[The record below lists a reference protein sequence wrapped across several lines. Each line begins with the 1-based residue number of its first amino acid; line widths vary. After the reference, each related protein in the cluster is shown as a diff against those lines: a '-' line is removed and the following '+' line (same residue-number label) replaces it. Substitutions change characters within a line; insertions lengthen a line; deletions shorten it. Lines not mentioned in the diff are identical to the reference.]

1 VEPADSDA
9 ASPPVR
15 KASCVPGGALWP
27 SWRRRTKNRFGSRTE
42 DFTDTRI
49 RPLDSGGKVEAI
61 GRGGATVVVFAS
73 GARAGTTEG
82 RRSAAVATGGAEGGW
97 LAMGGALAG
106 AGAVLSGA
114 AGMLAEGGGALLSAG
129 MVPEVPV
136 EAGGGIGAG
145 ALLCRTE
152 GGGGGVALGRAEGGG
167 GGLDRAARGGCG
179 RASGGRE

>member
-1 VEPADSDA
+1 VEPAASDA

-15 KASCVPGGALWP
+15 KASWVPGGALWP

-42 DFTDTRI
+42 DFTDTRT
-49 RPLDSGGKVEAI
+49 RPLGSGGKVETI
-61 GRGGATVVVFAS
+61 GRGGATEVVFAS
-73 GARAGTTEG
+73 GVRAGTTEG
-82 RRSAAVATGGAEGGW
+82 RRSAAGATEGGVEGGW
-97 LAMGGALAG
+97 LATGGALAG
-106 AGAVLSGA
+106 DGATGAVLGGA
-114 AGMLAEGGGALLSAG
+114 GGGALLIAG

-145 ALLCRTE
+145 ALLCRAE

-167 GGLDRAARGGCG
+167 GGLDRPARGGCG